1 MTTYTIDDVRA
12 MLGRPVL
19 TPPVPKAV
27 TAAERAGYEEQI
39 AALRAEVEQLRAE
52 LATVTSQEYRQ
63 DFADTVMLSIAE
75 ELSSDPEGYP
85 TVLDKQTVGNQPTK
99 KARK

>member
-19 TPPVPKAV
+19 TPPVPKAF
-27 TAAERAGYEEQI
+27 TANERAGYEEQI

-52 LATVTSQEYRQ
+52 LATVTSGQFQQRV
-63 DFADTVMLSIAE
+63 ADHVLTEVA
-75 ELSSDPEGYP
+75 
-85 TVLDKQTVGNQPTK
+85 TVLESDDKPAPVEPVTK